1 MIQAAEIFLFIN
13 RNWLKLLV
21 CFAALSFS
29 CSENKPARNERS
41 DPPQGSDISYA
52 KRFRLEEFE
61 GYSLLSIINPWQGAN
76 NVIQKWY
83 LVQKGEKHPAEV
95 DSSRII
101 EVPVQKVICMS
112 TTHLAMISALNET
125 ATVIGFS
132 GTKFI
137 YGADF
142 EAKVSRGD
150 LSDIGFDDN
159 LNKELVLKLN
169 PDLIM
174 VYGIGGESAGYIG
187 KLKELGIKVLF
198 NADYLETDPLGKAE
212 WIKMVG
218 SLYTRK
224 DMADSIFRNI
234 ENEYNQLKIFIGENA
249 AEKPK
254 VLLGLPFRDTWFIS
268 PGNSYISELLDDAG
282 GDYLWKQTTSSVSMP
297 TGIENVFLKALDADY
312 WLNAGSVETMNEI
325 MSIDPR
331 LSELRC
337 FKNGNVFNNNKRI
350 NAHGGNDYWESGS
363 LNPDII
369 LKDIATILH
378 PGLFR
383 GYDLFYYRKLD

>member
-1 MIQAAEIFLFIN
+1 MIQAAEISLSIN
-13 RNWLKLLV
+13 RNWLRLLLL
-21 CFAALSFS
+21 FAALSFS
-29 CSENKPARNERS
+29 CSENKPSKNEKPEPSRE
-41 DPPQGSDISYA
+41 SDISYA
-52 KRFRLEEFE
+52 KRFRLEKFE
-61 GYSLLSIINPWQGAN
+61 GYSQLSVINPWQGAN

-83 LVQKGEKHPAEV
+83 LVQRGEKHPSEA

-101 EVPVQKVICMS
+101 EVPVQKIICMS

-142 EAKVSRGD
+142 NAKVSRGD

-187 KLKELGIKVLF
+187 KLKELGIKVLY

-212 WIKMVG
+212 WIKMIG
-218 SLYTRK
+218 SLYAK
-224 DMADSIFRNI
+224 EYIADSIFKNT
-234 ENEYNQLKIFIGENA
+234 ESKYNQLKLFISKNA
-249 AEKPK
+249 QEKPK

-268 PGNSYISELLDDAG
+268 PGNSYISVLLDDAG
-282 GDYLWKQTTSSVSMP
+282 GDYLWKQTTSLVSMP

-312 WLNAGSVETMNEI
+312 WLNAGSAETINEI
-325 MSIDPR
+325 ISIDPR
-331 LSELRC
+331 LSGLTC
-337 FKNGNVFNNNKRI
+337 FKNGKVFNNNKRM
-350 NAHGGNDYWESGS
+350 NANGGNDYWESGS
-363 LNPDII
+363 INPDII

-383 GYDLFYYRKLD
+383 DHDLFYYRKLD

>member
-1 MIQAAEIFLFIN
+1 MIQTAEIFIFKN
-13 RNWLKLLV
+13 RFKLLV
-21 CFAALSFS
+21 CLATLSFS
-29 CSENKPARNERS
+29 CSEHTPLRNERS
-41 DPPQGSDISYA
+41 DAADGYDISYA
-52 KRFRLEEFE
+52 KRFRLEKHN
-61 GYSLLSIINPWQGAN
+61 GYSQLSIINPWQGAN
-76 NVIQKWY
+76 NVIQQWY
-83 LVQKGEKHPAEV
+83 LVQRGEKPPAGL
-95 DSSRII
+95 DSSGII
-101 EVPVQKVICMS
+101 EVPVQKIVCMS
-112 TTHLAMISALNET
+112 TTHLTMISALNET

-137 YGADF
+137 YGEGFAS
-142 EAKVSRGD
+142 KVSGGH
-150 LSDIGFDDN
+150 LSDIGFEDN

-174 VYGIGGESAGYIG
+174 VYGIGGESAGYMG

-218 SLYTRK
+218 SLYARQ
-224 DMADSIFRNI
+224 DMADSIFRDV
-234 ENEYNQLKIFIGENA
+234 ENKYNQLKIFISENA

-254 VLLGLPFRDTWFIS
+254 ILLGLPFRDTWFIS
-268 PGNSYISELLDDAG
+268 PGNSYISRLLDDAG
-282 GDYLWKQTTSSVSMP
+282 GDYLWKHTTSSVSMP

-312 WLNAGSVETMNEI
+312 WLNAGSAESLNEI

-337 FKNGNVFNNNKRI
+337 FKNRNVFNNNKRI
-350 NAHGGNDYWESGS
+350 NSNGGNDYWESGS

-369 LKDIATILH
+369 LKDIATIIH
-378 PGLFR
+378 PLLFSKN
-383 GYDLFYYRKLD
+383 DLFYYKKLD

>member
-1 MIQAAEIFLFIN
+1 MILT
-13 RNWLKLLV
+13 RNWLKLLLYI
-21 CFAALSFS
+21 AALSFS
-29 CSENKPARNERS
+29 CSENRTAKNLRS
-41 DPPQGSDISYA
+41 DPPQGYEICYA
-52 KRFRLEEFE
+52 KRFRLDEKE
-61 GYSLLSIINPWQGAN
+61 GYSQLSVIDPWQGAN
-76 NVIQKWY
+76 DIIQKWY
-83 LVQKGEKHPAEV
+83 LVKRGDKPAPEI

-101 EVPVQKVICMS
+101 EVPVQKIICMS
-112 TTHLAMISALNET
+112 TTHLAMISALNESV
-125 ATVIGFS
+125 TVIGFS

-137 YGADF
+137 YGDDYK
-142 EAKVSRGD
+142 EKVSLGD
-150 LSDIGFDDN
+150 LPDIGFDDN
-159 LNKELVLKLN
+159 LNKELILKLN

-218 SLYTRK
+218 SLYDRK
-224 DMADSIFRNI
+224 EIADSIFKNI
-234 ENEYNQLKIFIGENA
+234 ENEYNRLKEFIGEKA
-249 AEKPK
+249 FGKPK

-268 PGNSYISELLDDAG
+268 PGNSYISELIEDAG

-297 TGIENVFLKALDADY
+297 TGIENVFVKAMEADY
-312 WLNAGSVETMNEI
+312 WLNTGSAMTLNEI
-325 MSIDPR
+325 IAMDPR
-331 LSELRC
+331 LSELEC

-350 NAHGGNDYWESGS
+350 NLHGGNDYWEGGS

-378 PGLFR
+378 PGLFSE
-383 GYDLFYYRKLD
+383 YDLFYYKKLD